1 MFQYISKDFAGNIK
15 GVLTEA
21 FNKEFT
27 FYESSPGQ
35 LVFTLPLKSP
45 LADSSIIGQNSNII
59 EIYDGPTLVWA
70 GIVSDYSGTEDTV
83 TVTCDSFLYLFNY
96 YFAKKAST
104 NNSFKDYYCSNT
116 ARDSNAWS
124 AIAINTIVNTIVT
137 NAIAETNSLLG
148 SSKCNVTIG
157 TIEAPTAPASVSR
170 LSNFN
175 TVYALMGDLLAAANS
190 ASDAPVMEVT
200 PQRVFNFWKNKNTD
214 RPDTVFILGSNM
226 LRIDWAERVS
236 DVSNHVFGAGAGFW
250 DKEIATEASD
260 ATSKAAYGAMF
271 DILSRKDLSTTA
283 DLLVS
288 LNDFIKDYKDPS
300 QVYGFSVKTKL
311 FDGWNLGD
319 NIRVIAKNGLLNVD
333 EYRRI
338 VGVGV
343 SDAEA
348 VNIQIITDLK
358 I

>member
-1 MFQYISKDFAGNIK
+1 MFQYISKDFSGNIK

-45 LADSSIIGQNSNII
+45 LADASVIGKNSNII
-59 EIYDGPTLVWA
+59 EVYNGATLVWA
-70 GIVSDYSGTEDTV
+70 GLVSDYSGTEDTV

-96 YFAKKAST
+96 YFVKKAST

-124 AIAINTIVNTIVT
+124 AIAINTIMSTIVT
-137 NAIAETNSLLG
+137 NAIGETNSLLG
-148 SSKCNVTIG
+148 GSKCNVTLG

-170 LSNFN
+170 MANFK
-175 TVYALMGDLLAAANS
+175 TVYALMSDLLS
-190 ASDAPVMEVT
+190 ASNSGTDVPVMEVT

-214 RPDTVFILGSNM
+214 KPDTVFILGSNM
-226 LRIDWAERVS
+226 LRIDWKERAS
-236 DVSNHVFGAGAGFW
+236 EISNHVFGAGSGFW
-250 DKEIATEASD
+250 DNAIATESSD
-260 ATSKAAYGAMF
+260 ATSKTAYGAMF
-271 DILSRKDLSTTA
+271 DVLSRKDLSTTA

-288 LNDFIKDYKDPS
+288 LQDFIKDYKDPS
-300 QVYGFSVKTKL
+300 RVYGISVKTEL
-311 FDGWNLGD
+311 FDGWNVGD
-319 NIRVIAKNGLLNVD
+319 NIRIIAKNGLLNVD
-333 EYRRI
+333 EFRRI
-338 VGVGV
+338 IAVGV

-348 VNIQIITDLK
+348 VNIQIVTEEK
-358 I
+358 